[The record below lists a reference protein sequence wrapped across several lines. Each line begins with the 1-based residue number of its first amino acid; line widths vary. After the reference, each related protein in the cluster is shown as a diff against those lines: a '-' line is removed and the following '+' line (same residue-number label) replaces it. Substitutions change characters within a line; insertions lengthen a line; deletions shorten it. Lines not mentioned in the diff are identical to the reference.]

1 MNKCPLTANQWG
13 QRPYCIDEECVLY
26 NNECLIKKALETYI
40 NANKTMVAYS
50 IPAGPNRQDWY
61 GNVSSQFGG
70 DR

>member
-1 MNKCPLTANQWG
+1 MDKCPLVANPYG
-13 QRPYCIDEECVLY
+13 QHPYCVEECVLY

-50 IPAGPNRQDWY
+50 TPTNPNRQDWY